1 MIYGIFLEALLAKF
15 IWNQRIVRVTIL
27 INSCKSNILKGFK
40 SMIKR
45 LQNISVTLGRFF
57 SAAVLWCAVVFFIL
71 LSLLNLVISAYLL
84 PGGYTLEF
92 LWFQSPFVIVI
103 SAAIFF
109 TIALLKKRGLHSKI
123 LNKIRIRYVAVAVFA
138 YVIVA
143 GLIWVRVT
151 HAWPEWDPA
160 YLFSAAQY
168 YADPNRAPVVW
179 GVDNSELSWTV
190 CPGGYLTRFP
200 FQFPLLCLMRF
211 LVIVFGSKAYAAFEV
226 LNVLCA
232 AITGVLIA
240 YYSNLL
246 FRNKTAT
253 LLSLLFYAAFLPM
266 IFYATFAYGNTLCL
280 PFVFGALIFHAK
292 NIRSGSWR
300 DAVQSLIC
308 MLFAILLK
316 STMIYCLLGMI
327 VVWIVSALRS
337 KKWQH
342 AVCVLLA
349 IACISV
355 SNIVVT
361 QAANSFGHSAKDGLP
376 STVWLAMATDPA
388 RKCGPNNPGWYNGY
402 PMSFDV
408 ATYNKDAIKKESTE
422 SLRKNINFF
431 LKNPKQIATFFTK
444 KFMGEWLEPTY
455 ESLLASSW
463 KFHGP
468 GRENLM
474 DRKMNPALLSLYSG
488 KLNMVVFTFLDAH
501 QFMLTFFTAVFLCIT
516 LRKKNSAHN
525 NKLASNKDSLNN
537 SALLN
542 VECLTPLVIVL
553 GMAVLY
559 LFWEAQSQYI
569 LPAYLL
575 MIPFAS
581 CGFDML
587 LTCYENRTAHN
598 RNATNPK

>member
-1 MIYGIFLEALLAKF
+1 
-15 IWNQRIVRVTIL
+15 
-27 INSCKSNILKGFK
+27 
-40 SMIKR
+40 MIKR
-45 LQNISVTLGRFF
+45 LQNVSVTLGRFF
-57 SAAVLWCAVVFFIL
+57 SAAVLWCAAVFFSL
-71 LSLLNLVISAYLL
+71 LSLLNLVISAHLL
-84 PGGYTLEF
+84 PGDYTLEF

-109 TIALLKKRGLHSKI
+109 IIALLKKRGILNEI
-123 LNKIRIRYVAVAVFA
+123 LNKIRLRYVAAAVFA

-143 GLIWVRVT
+143 GLIWVHAT

-168 YADPNRAPVVW
+168 YADPNRTPVVC
-179 GVDNSELSWTV
+179 GVDTSELSWIV

-211 LVIVFGSKAYAAFEV
+211 LVIVFGSNAYTAFEV
-226 LNVLCA
+226 LNVICA
-232 AITGVLIA
+232 AVTGVLIA
-240 YYSNLL
+240 YYANLL
-246 FRNKTAT
+246 FRNKTVT

-316 STMIYCLLGMI
+316 STMVYCLLGMI

-349 IACISV
+349 IACVFV
-355 SNIVVT
+355 SNFAVA

-388 RKCGPNNPGWYNGY
+388 RKGGPNNPGWYNGY
-402 PMSFDV
+402 PTSFDV
-408 ATYNKDAIKKESTE
+408 ASYNKDAIKKESTE
-422 SLRKNINFF
+422 FLRKNINFF

-463 KFHGP
+463 KWNGP
-468 GRENLM
+468 YRQILI
-474 DRKMNPALLSLYSG
+474 DRKMNPALRSLYSG
-488 KLNMVVFTFLDAH
+488 KLNMVAFTFLDAL
-501 QFMLTFFTAVFLCIT
+501 QFMLAFFTAVFLCVT
-516 LRKKNSAHN
+516 LRKKKSAD
-525 NKLASNKDSLNN
+525 NKDLADNKDSLNN

-542 VECLTPLVIVL
+542 VEYLTPLVIVL

-559 LFWEAQSQYI
+559 MIWEAQSQYI

-581 CGFDML
+581 CGFNML
-587 LTCYENRTAHN
+587 LTRYENCAAHN
-598 RNATNPK
+598 RNATDPSKN

>member
-1 MIYGIFLEALLAKF
+1 
-15 IWNQRIVRVTIL
+15 
-27 INSCKSNILKGFK
+27 
-40 SMIKR
+40 MIKR
-45 LQNISVTLGRFF
+45 LQNVSVTLGRFF
-57 SAAVLWCAVVFFIL
+57 SAAVLWCAAVFFSL
-71 LSLLNLVISAYLL
+71 LSLLNLVISAHLL
-84 PGGYTLEF
+84 PGDYTLEF

-109 TIALLKKRGLHSKI
+109 IIALLKKRGILNEI
-123 LNKIRIRYVAVAVFA
+123 LNKIRIRYVAAAVFA

-143 GLIWVRVT
+143 GLIWVHAT

-168 YADPNRAPVVW
+168 YADPNRTPVVC
-179 GVDNSELSWTV
+179 GVDTSELSWIV

-211 LVIVFGSKAYAAFEV
+211 LVIVFGSNAYTAFEV
-226 LNVLCA
+226 LNVICA
-232 AITGVLIA
+232 AVTGVLIA
-240 YYSNLL
+240 YYANLL

-316 STMIYCLLGMI
+316 STMVYCLLGMI

-337 KKWQH
+337 KKLQH

-349 IACISV
+349 IACVFV
-355 SNIVVT
+355 SNFAVA

-388 RKCGPNNPGWYNGY
+388 RKGGPNNPGWYNGY
-402 PMSFDV
+402 PTSFDV
-408 ATYNKDAIKKESTE
+408 ASYNKNDIKKKSTE
-422 SLRKNINFF
+422 FLRKNINFF

-463 KFHGP
+463 KWNGP
-468 GRENLM
+468 YRQILI
-474 DRKMNPALLSLYSG
+474 DRKMNPALRSLYSG
-488 KLNMVVFTFLDAH
+488 KLNIVAFTFLDAL
-501 QFMLTFFTAVFLCIT
+501 QFMLAFFTAVFLCVT
-516 LRKKNSAHN
+516 LRKK
-525 NKLASNKDSLNN
+525 KLADSKDLADNKDSLN
-537 SALLN
+537 SGALLN
-542 VECLTPLVIVL
+542 VEYLTPLVIVL

-559 LFWEAQSQYI
+559 MIWEAQSQYI

-581 CGFDML
+581 CGFNML
-587 LTCYENRTAHN
+587 LTRYENRAAHN
-598 RNATNPK
+598 RNATDPR

>member
-1 MIYGIFLEALLAKF
+1 
-15 IWNQRIVRVTIL
+15 
-27 INSCKSNILKGFK
+27 
-40 SMIKR
+40 MIKR
-45 LQNISVTLGRFF
+45 LQNVSVTLGRFF
-57 SAAVLWCAVVFFIL
+57 SAAVLWCAAVFFSL
-71 LSLLNLVISAYLL
+71 LSLLNLVISAHLL
-84 PGGYTLEF
+84 PGDYTLEF

-109 TIALLKKRGLHSKI
+109 IIALLKKRGILNEI
-123 LNKIRIRYVAVAVFA
+123 LNKIRIRYVAAAVFA

-143 GLIWVRVT
+143 GLIWVHVT

-168 YADPNRAPVVW
+168 YADPNRTPVVC
-179 GVDNSELSWTV
+179 GVDTSELSWIV

-211 LVIVFGSKAYAAFEV
+211 LVIVFGSNAYTAFEV
-226 LNVLCA
+226 LNVICA
-232 AITGVLIA
+232 AVTGVLIA
-240 YYSNLL
+240 YYANLL
-246 FRNKTAT
+246 FRNKTVT

-316 STMIYCLLGMI
+316 STMVYCLLGMI

-349 IACISV
+349 IACVFV
-355 SNIVVT
+355 SNFAVA

-388 RKCGPNNPGWYNGY
+388 RKGGPNNPGWYNGY
-402 PMSFDV
+402 PTSFDV
-408 ATYNKDAIKKESTE
+408 ASYNKDAIKKESTE
-422 SLRKNINFF
+422 FLRKNINFF

-463 KFHGP
+463 KWNGP
-468 GRENLM
+468 YRQILI
-474 DRKMNPALLSLYSG
+474 DRKMNPALRSLYSG
-488 KLNMVVFTFLDAH
+488 KLNMVAFTFLDAL
-501 QFMLTFFTAVFLCIT
+501 QFMLAFFTAVFLCIT
-516 LRKKNSAHN
+516 LRKKKSAD
-525 NKLASNKDSLNN
+525 NKDLADNKDSLNN

-542 VECLTPLVIVL
+542 VEYLTPLVIVL

-559 LFWEAQSQYI
+559 MIWEAQSQYI

-581 CGFDML
+581 CGFNML
-587 LTCYENRTAHN
+587 LTRYENRAAHN
-598 RNATNPK
+598 RNATDPSKN

>member
-1 MIYGIFLEALLAKF
+1 
-15 IWNQRIVRVTIL
+15 
-27 INSCKSNILKGFK
+27 
-40 SMIKR
+40 MIKR
-45 LQNISVTLGRFF
+45 LQNVSVTLGRFF
-57 SAAVLWCAVVFFIL
+57 SAAVLWCAAVFFSL
-71 LSLLNLVISAYLL
+71 LSLLNLVISAHLL
-84 PGGYTLEF
+84 PGDYTLEF

-109 TIALLKKRGLHSKI
+109 IIALLKKRGILNEI
-123 LNKIRIRYVAVAVFA
+123 LNKIRLRYVAAAVFA

-143 GLIWVRVT
+143 GLIWVHAT

-168 YADPNRAPVVW
+168 YADANRTPVVCR
-179 GVDNSELSWTV
+179 VDTSELSWIV

-211 LVIVFGSKAYAAFEV
+211 LVIVFGSNAYTAFEV
-226 LNVLCA
+226 LNVICA
-232 AITGVLIA
+232 AVTGVLIA
-240 YYSNLL
+240 YYANLL
-246 FRNKTAT
+246 FRNKTVT

-316 STMIYCLLGMI
+316 STMVYCLLGMI

-349 IACISV
+349 IACVFV
-355 SNIVVT
+355 SNFAVA

-388 RKCGPNNPGWYNGY
+388 RKGGPNNPGWYNGY
-402 PMSFDV
+402 PTSFDV
-408 ATYNKDAIKKESTE
+408 ASYNKDAIKKESTE
-422 SLRKNINFF
+422 FLRKNINFF

-463 KFHGP
+463 KWNGP
-468 GRENLM
+468 YRQILI
-474 DRKMNPALLSLYSG
+474 DRKMNPALRSLYSG
-488 KLNMVVFTFLDAH
+488 KLNMVAFTFLDAL
-501 QFMLTFFTAVFLCIT
+501 QFMLAFFTAVFLCVT
-516 LRKKNSAHN
+516 LRKKKSAD
-525 NKLASNKDSLNN
+525 NKDLADNKDSLNN

-542 VECLTPLVIVL
+542 VEYLTPLVIVL

-559 LFWEAQSQYI
+559 MIWEAQSQYI

-581 CGFDML
+581 CGFNML
-587 LTCYENRTAHN
+587 LTRYENCAAHN
-598 RNATNPK
+598 RNATDPSKN

>member
-1 MIYGIFLEALLAKF
+1 
-15 IWNQRIVRVTIL
+15 
-27 INSCKSNILKGFK
+27 
-40 SMIKR
+40 MIKR
-45 LQNISVTLGRFF
+45 LQNVSVTLGRFF
-57 SAAVLWCAVVFFIL
+57 SAAVLWCAAVFFSL
-71 LSLLNLVISAYLL
+71 LSLLNLVISAHLL
-84 PGGYTLEF
+84 PGDYTLEF

-109 TIALLKKRGLHSKI
+109 IIALLKKRGILNEI
-123 LNKIRIRYVAVAVFA
+123 LNKIRIRYVAAAVFA

-143 GLIWVRVT
+143 GLIWVHAT

-168 YADPNRAPVVW
+168 YADANRTPVVC
-179 GVDNSELSWTV
+179 GVDTSELSWIV

-211 LVIVFGSKAYAAFEV
+211 LVIVFGSNAYTAFEV
-226 LNVLCA
+226 LNVICA
-232 AITGVLIA
+232 AVTGVLIA
-240 YYSNLL
+240 YYANLL
-246 FRNKTAT
+246 FRNKTVT

-316 STMIYCLLGMI
+316 STMVYCLLGMI

-349 IACISV
+349 IACVFV
-355 SNIVVT
+355 SNFAVA

-388 RKCGPNNPGWYNGY
+388 RKGGPNNPGWYNGY
-402 PMSFDV
+402 PTSFDV
-408 ATYNKDAIKKESTE
+408 ASYNKDAIKKESTE
-422 SLRKNINFF
+422 FLRKNINFF

-463 KFHGP
+463 KWNGP
-468 GRENLM
+468 YRQILI
-474 DRKMNPALLSLYSG
+474 DRKMNPALRSLYSG
-488 KLNMVVFTFLDAH
+488 KLNMVVFTFLDAL
-501 QFMLTFFTAVFLCIT
+501 QFMLAFFTAAFLCVT
-516 LRKKNSAHN
+516 LRKKKSAD
-525 NKLASNKDSLNN
+525 NKDLADNKDSLNN

-542 VECLTPLVIVL
+542 VEYLTPLVIVL

-559 LFWEAQSQYI
+559 MIWEAQSQYI

-581 CGFDML
+581 CGFNML
-587 LTCYENRTAHN
+587 LTRYENRAAHN
-598 RNATNPK
+598 RNTTDPSKN